1 MAQGADVDE
10 YEIPKSR
17 GVPPVVF
24 WLFAIG
30 VVLIVF
36 MGAITVAQAR
46 ANHFDPPQNVTRILL
61 SGSLV

>member
-10 YEIPKSR
+10 YDIPRSR
-17 GVPPVVF
+17 GVPPVVL
-24 WLFAIG
+24 WLFAVG

-36 MGAITVAQAR
+36 MGAITIAQAR
-46 ANHFDPPQNVTRILL
+46 ANHFDPPQDVQKMPL